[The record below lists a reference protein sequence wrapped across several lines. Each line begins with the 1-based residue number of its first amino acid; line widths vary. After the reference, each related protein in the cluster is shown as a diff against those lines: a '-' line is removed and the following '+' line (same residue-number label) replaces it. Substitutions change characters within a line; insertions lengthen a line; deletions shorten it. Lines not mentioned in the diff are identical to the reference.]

1 MNDLIRSRW
10 RRSKN
15 NTLRHYTKKLPWKV
29 RQFNHELYLPDYF
42 GPMIGDKKEVVVAE
56 IGAGMFCTIGS
67 LSKNA
72 GVKVYPSD
80 ILADEFNQILKDHQ
94 IKPFIPIEKQ
104 DMENLT
110 YEDSF
115 FDIVHC
121 VNALD
126 HTPDPIKAIKEMYRI
141 CKPNGYLYFRHF
153 VNVGE
158 HEKYRGLHSWNLEI
172 TRDNDC
178 LIWNKEYKFLLTGL
192 IPGFKNT
199 IQKDTVPNQIISI
212 FHKQ

>member
-42 GPMIGDKKEVVVAE
+42 GPMIGGKKEVVIAE

-67 LSKNA
+67 LSKA
-72 GVKVYPSD
+72 AKIKVYPSD
-80 ILADEFNQILKDHQ
+80 ILADEFNQILKDSH
-94 IKPFIPIEKQ
+94 ITPLIPVVKEN
-104 DMENLT
+104 MENLT
-110 YEDSF
+110 YPDSF
-115 FDIVHC
+115 FDIAHC

-126 HTPDPIKAIKEMYRI
+126 HTPDPIKAIKEMYRVV
-141 CKPNGYLYFRHF
+141 KPGGYLYLRHF
-153 VNVGE
+153 INVGE
-158 HEKYRGLHSWNLEI
+158 HEKYRGLHAWNLDI
-172 TRDNDC
+172 DKGGDC
-178 LIWNKEYKFLLTGL
+178 LIWGRGYRFSLANI

-199 IQKDTVPNQIISI
+199 IQKEIVPNQIISI
-212 FHKQ
+212 LHKQ